1 MTATAKTITKQW
13 TEALLAAVKERAPH
27 IEWSTITAGGAAI
40 IGALPHGEGSVLVFQ
55 YSPNAYTL
63 RHNGRMVRSDL
74 TSIEDICDAIASLAN
89 KSVLRAG

>member
-1 MTATAKTITKQW
+1 MEHDHSGRRRHHW
-13 TEALLAAVKERAPH
+13 HAA
-27 IEWSTITAGGAAI
+27 
-40 IGALPHGEGSVLVFQ
+40 HGEGSVLVFQ

-89 KSVLRAG
+89 KPVLRAG